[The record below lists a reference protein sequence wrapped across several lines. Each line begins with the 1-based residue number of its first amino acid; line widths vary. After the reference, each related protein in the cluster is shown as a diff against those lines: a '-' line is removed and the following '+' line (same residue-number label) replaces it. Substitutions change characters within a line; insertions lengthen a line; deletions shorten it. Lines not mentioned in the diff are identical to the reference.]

1 MKAIPN
7 ENFLTGSERQ
17 GSEKEGEGE
26 VEKKRGEV
34 SLRAI
39 PGHYQAPRYL
49 MRGEYYKISKYVLTS
64 WHSSG
69 QSGHGTGSSWKCS
82 VPATGCCVSCSPT
95 GSKNQKNFFCGKK
108 WSIELLTFDRKVIGR
123 VTIPRNDPV

>member
-49 MRGEYYKISKYVLTS
+49 MRILSRSQNMFSLLGIALDIADM
-64 WHSSG
+64 G
-69 QSGHGTGSSWKCS
+69 RDLHGS
-82 VPATGCCVSCSPT
+82 VRFRPQAAVYRAVQRGLKT
-95 GSKNQKNFFCGKK
+95 KKLWKK